1 MPGIRFELERRF
13 VPLANIE
20 LRASGDGEE
29 MVIEGRPIL
38 YNRMTTLYA
47 DDEYELREVILS
59 GAATDAMASGEEVL
73 LWNHSSSMP
82 MARRSNKTL
91 EAIEDGLG
99 VRIRADVAKTK
110 WGRDGYE
117 AIKNGVVDAMSFGF
131 YLNSEGY
138 KWEREKKDGK
148 VIDTRTIS
156 KFSRIV
162 DYSPV
167 TYPAYKDTDV
177 AARSKEL
184 ALRSQP
190 SMEDP
195 AAPDGD
201 ERSKDAEATKAV
213 IRTTLDEIE
222 ERTKKWKS

>member
-1 MPGIRFELERRF
+1 MPGIKFELERRF
-13 VPLANIE
+13 VPLENIE
-20 LRASGDGEE
+20 LRAASEGEE
-29 MVIEGRPIL
+29 MIIEGRPVL
-38 YNRMTTLYA
+38 YNRMTVLYA
-47 DDEYELREVILS
+47 DDEYELREVILP
-59 GAATDAMASGEEVL
+59 GAATEAMSAGEEVL
-73 LWNHSSSMP
+73 LWNHASSMP
-82 MARRSNKTL
+82 MARRSNNTL

-99 VRIRADVAKTK
+99 VRIRADVSKTK
-110 WGRDGYE
+110 WGRDGHE
-117 AIKNGVVDAMSFGF
+117 AIRNGVVDAMSFGF
-131 YLNSEGY
+131 YLNGEGY

-184 ALRSQP
+184 ALRSRP
-190 SMEDP
+190 SMDEP

-201 ERSKDAEATKAV
+201 ERSMEIESTKAV
-213 IRTTLDEIE
+213 IHTTLEEIE
-222 ERTKKWKS
+222 ERTKRWKN

>member
-1 MPGIRFELERRF
+1 MPGIKFELERRF

-20 LRASGDGEE
+20 LRAMGEGEE
-29 MVIEGRPIL
+29 MIIEGRPIL

-47 DDEYELREVILS
+47 DDEYELREVILP
-59 GAATDAMASGEEVL
+59 GAATEAMAAGEEVL
-73 LWNHSSSMP
+73 LWNHASSMP
-82 MARRSNKTL
+82 MARRSNGTL
-91 EAIEDGLG
+91 EAVEDGLG
-99 VRIRADVAKTK
+99 VRIRADVSKTK

-117 AIKNGVVDAMSFGF
+117 AIKNSVVDAMSFGF
-131 YLNSEGY
+131 YLNGDGY

-148 VIDTRTIS
+148 VIDTRTIT

-190 SMEDP
+190 SMEGS
-195 AAPDGD
+195 ATPDGD
-201 ERSKDAEATKAV
+201 ECAKAIEATKST
-213 IRTTLDEIE
+213 IRHTLQEIN
-222 ERTKKWKS
+222 ERTKRWKN